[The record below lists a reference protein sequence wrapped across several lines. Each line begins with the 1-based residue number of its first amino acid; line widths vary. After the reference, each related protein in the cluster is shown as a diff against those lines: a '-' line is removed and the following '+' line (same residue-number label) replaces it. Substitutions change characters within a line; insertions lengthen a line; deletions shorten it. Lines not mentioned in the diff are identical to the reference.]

1 MKKIIRLTESDLH
14 RIVKKSVNRIL
25 REMDEPYN
33 EHEYSDEDFDE
44 YGNRVDGPDFGED
57 MDDNF
62 WYRFERQHGY

>member
-1 MKKIIRLTESDLH
+1 
-14 RIVKKSVNRIL
+14 VKKSVNRIL